1 MRLYII
7 AIDFSDITASD
18 FVDAQMDLVFRK
30 KWDTNVEKLEL
41 VRKDDDTDSEL
52 IHWVSKFPYPL
63 YPREYV
69 FVRRRYI
76 DEKDR
81 CIVIAN
87 CAIADSAN
95 IIPRCEKKYVRVETY
110 RSIMIVRAHKTFECK
125 GFDYI
130 LSYYDNPESNIPK
143 YAYNWLVN
151 YGGPYY
157 LHQVHDAAKKLEQKR
172 MEMSINTAETVGV
185 SSKASNDER
194 NGEQEINSM
203 TETEPRSME
212 GDSKTV
218 NTADEFEI
226 LPANVRLYDEK
237 LISSPFENMEHMQH
251 HAIQTQNFYRRKLPP
266 SCINFASPEG
276 KKLFIESL
284 VKGHANI
291 YFRLASHFLTQNE
304 PSYCGL
310 STLVMVL
317 NALEVDPGRV
327 WKSPWRFYH
336 ESMLDCCVPLDD
348 IKKTGITL
356 SQFACLAEC
365 NRLCTELK
373 YAESKSEFL
382 NTFRENVKRCM
393 AVDDTILVV
402 SYNRQ
407 VLGQT
412 GTGHF
417 SPLGAYHEESDQ
429 ILIMDVARFKYPPHW
444 VPLTI
449 LRDAMLS
456 IDATSG
462 KPRGY
467 LTLKFRSHIQPLV
480 LLRLQGDISAYK
492 TLVNI

>member
-1 MRLYII
+1 
-7 AIDFSDITASD
+7 
-18 FVDAQMDLVFRK
+18 
-30 KWDTNVEKLEL
+30 
-41 VRKDDDTDSEL
+41 
-52 IHWVSKFPYPL
+52 
-63 YPREYV
+63 
-69 FVRRRYI
+69 
-76 DEKDR
+76 
-81 CIVIAN
+81 
-87 CAIADSAN
+87 
-95 IIPRCEKKYVRVETY
+95 
-110 RSIMIVRAHKTFECK
+110 
-125 GFDYI
+125 
-130 LSYYDNPESNIPK
+130 
-143 YAYNWLVN
+143 
-151 YGGPYY
+151 
-157 LHQVHDAAKKLEQKR
+157 
-172 MEMSINTAETVGV
+172 
-185 SSKASNDER
+185 
-194 NGEQEINSM
+194 
-203 TETEPRSME
+203 
-212 GDSKTV
+212 
-218 NTADEFEI
+218 
-226 LPANVRLYDEK
+226 
-237 LISSPFENMEHMQH
+237 MQH
-251 HAIQTQNFYRRKLPP
+251 RATSTQNFYRRKLPS
-266 SCINFASPEG
+266 SCINFASSEG

-291 YFRLASHFLTQNE
+291 YFRLASHFLTQDE

-365 NRLCTELK
+365 NKLYTEVK
-373 YAESKSEFL
+373 YANSKSEFL
-382 NTFRENVKRCM
+382 NILRENVKQCM

-412 GTGHF
+412 GAGHF

-456 IDATSG
+456 IDTTTG

-467 LTLKFRSHIQPLV
+467 LLLKLRSHVQQLA

-492 TLVNI
+492 TLLAPRLKEWEQFLAEEALSNQELEFETVCAVFTAIFMGYIVFHDFSEAYQIMQAEGKCHNNCSDMQLMKQTNSCDHICRKILSLDTASYITSTGVCVLLLAWPLQETLSERVRILKRRLENDLSKLDEKSLEKIMTIRHQIEQISNTCKNDIVESSSS

>member
-1 MRLYII
+1 MLQLSSSSQAIRNRLLYLFFKKIRKIQLCKWII
-7 AIDFSDITASD
+7 WARRRSYEKRWRQWFHWRPQFLMVVTAAGFSFQQNGISDEMILAEARTNIDIDYEDWEVVRNEGNSKVLRRLRADTGLYEFRCSGSYDDITASD

-237 LISSPFENMEHMQH
+237 LISSPFE
-251 HAIQTQNFYRRKLPP
+251 K
-266 SCINFASPEG
+266 
-276 KKLFIESL
+276 
-284 VKGHANI
+284 
-291 YFRLASHFLTQNE
+291 YFVF
-304 PSYCGL
+304 
-310 STLVMVL
+310 
-317 NALEVDPGRV
+317 VD
-327 WKSPWRFYH
+327 
-336 ESMLDCCVPLDD
+336 
-348 IKKTGITL
+348 
-356 SQFACLAEC
+356 
-365 NRLCTELK
+365 
-373 YAESKSEFL
+373 
-382 NTFRENVKRCM
+382 
-393 AVDDTILVV
+393 
-402 SYNRQ
+402 
-407 VLGQT
+407 
-412 GTGHF
+412 
-417 SPLGAYHEESDQ
+417 
-429 ILIMDVARFKYPPHW
+429 
-444 VPLTI
+444 
-449 LRDAMLS
+449 
-456 IDATSG
+456 
-462 KPRGY
+462 
-467 LTLKFRSHIQPLV
+467 
-480 LLRLQGDISAYK
+480 
-492 TLVNI
+492 

>member
-1 MRLYII
+1 
-7 AIDFSDITASD
+7 
-18 FVDAQMDLVFRK
+18 
-30 KWDTNVEKLEL
+30 
-41 VRKDDDTDSEL
+41 
-52 IHWVSKFPYPL
+52 
-63 YPREYV
+63 
-69 FVRRRYI
+69 
-76 DEKDR
+76 
-81 CIVIAN
+81 
-87 CAIADSAN
+87 
-95 IIPRCEKKYVRVETY
+95 
-110 RSIMIVRAHKTFECK
+110 
-125 GFDYI
+125 
-130 LSYYDNPESNIPK
+130 
-143 YAYNWLVN
+143 
-151 YGGPYY
+151 
-157 LHQVHDAAKKLEQKR
+157 
-172 MEMSINTAETVGV
+172 
-185 SSKASNDER
+185 
-194 NGEQEINSM
+194 
-203 TETEPRSME
+203 
-212 GDSKTV
+212 
-218 NTADEFEI
+218 
-226 LPANVRLYDEK
+226 
-237 LISSPFENMEHMQH
+237 MQH

-492 TLVNI
+492 TLFAPRLKEWEQFLSEEVLSNKDLEFETACAVFTAIFMGYIVFCDFSETFHSQQGKDKCDNICFDIQLMKQRNSCDHICRQIASLDIASYITSTGLCALLLAWPLQETSERMRILKTRIENDLTKLDEKSLAKIMIIRGQIERILNACKNDMIKSESS